1 MTVNV
6 LVAFYTKGY
15 QILGRV
21 ITQPAPRLNVM
32 DLKTLDALTALA
44 TPAISLQAFAAEL
57 AISLRVNPQALPSG
71 ADPSQTVTWTFSSNC
86 FLSGFG
92 RPITTRVREGNSAP
106 WFSIS
111 RLTPARKS
119 AQIISRQ

>member
-6 LVAFYTKGY
+6 LVTPYAKGY
-15 QILGRV
+15 QVVGRV

-32 DLKTLDALTALA
+32 DLKTLDAPARLA
-44 TPAISLQAFAAEL
+44 TPAVSLQDFAAQL
-57 AISLRVNPQALPSG
+57 AIGFRIKPQSWPFR
-71 ADPSQTVTWTFSSNC
+71 ADTSQTVTWTFSSSC

-92 RPITTRVREGNSAP
+92 RPMTSRVREGNRASWVP
-106 WFSIS
+106 VSK
-111 RLTPARKS
+111 LTPARKS